1 MDGIVFTVWIVRL
14 HVVWTKSNPLR
25 YGLQIVEMSN
35 LVSIFNMTCSQ
46 FASVIYHGFLTLY
59 RPIGKLTEIFQLVGR
74 FIQSSQHVFG
84 HIEVFETDSWP
95 VCWRTVNDEHLQRT
109 NNPLR
114 RKNEPLR
121 RKNEPLVR
129 NNELLMRKNEIFIR
143 KNKLLMRKNELLMRK
158 NEILMRKNE
167 PPWIRQKNE
176 LHRRKL
182 SDKSKPFVKQQC
194 VKPAVVHEQN
204 NGQLVAL

>member
-1 MDGIVFTVWIVRL
+1 
-14 HVVWTKSNPLR
+14 
-25 YGLQIVEMSN
+25 MSN

-59 RPIGKLTEIFQLVGR
+59 RAIGKLTEIFQLVG
-74 FIQSSQHVFG
+74 QHVFG

-95 VCWRTVNDEHLQRT
+95 VCWRTVNDEHLQRA

-121 RKNEPLVR
+121 RKNE
-129 NNELLMRKNEIFIR
+129 IFMR

-158 NEILMRKNE
+158 NELLMRKNE
-167 PPWIRQKNE
+167 PPRIRQKNE

-182 SDKSKPFVKQQC
+182 SDKSKHFVKQQC